1 MLLVIGMMT
10 KIYLTYTIPVCFLL
24 LRTIVR
30 IRVGAKCSYMYL
42 PREVMY
48 RGAVVVVENKAVHK
62 VSDCK
67 RLHTKSRLSQAPCYA
82 SDLLID

>member
-1 MLLVIGMMT
+1 MLFVAPNNT
-10 KIYLTYTIPVCFLL
+10 
-24 LRTIVR
+24 VR

-82 SDLLID
+82 SD

>member
-10 KIYLTYTIPVCFLL
+10 KIYLTYTIPVCLLL

>member
-1 MLLVIGMMT
+1 
-10 KIYLTYTIPVCFLL
+10 
-24 LRTIVR
+24 
-30 IRVGAKCSYMYL
+30 
-42 PREVMY
+42 MY

-82 SDLLID
+82 SDLLIY